1 MSGAFLSLFLA
12 GMKLSMPS
20 FIGLIMLIG
29 IVVNNAILLVE
40 FIGQNRETMGR
51 DEAIAEAGSTR
62 MRPILMTTLT
72 TIISMVPMALG
83 IGEGTG
89 LRGSD
94 GGFRHGRSYRFH
106 SPLSLSYLYC
116 MRLWMILR
124 RRGAADVWQ
133 RRRSDFTER
142 LAWLAKRNAR
152 KEKKER

>member
-1 MSGAFLSLFLA
+1 
-12 GMKLSMPS
+12 
-20 FIGLIMLIG
+20 MLIG

-83 IGEGTG
+83 IGEGLELMAPMAVSVMGG
-89 LRGSD
+89 LIASTLLTLFIIPVLYAIVDDIETKRGS
-94 GGFRHGRSYRFH
+94 R
-106 SPLSLSYLYC
+106 
-116 MRLWMILR
+116 
-124 RRGAADVWQ
+124 
-133 RRRSDFTER
+133 R
-142 LAWLAKRNAR
+142 LAKKKVRLYREALWLAKRNAR